1 MRILMVGLATFDQM
15 AGGSARYLSGLA
27 ETMRALGHE
36 VDVRTAAK
44 HVPALGYSER
54 GLLGQMGRSLRRLA
68 IVIPSSFTAVV
79 RTRPD
84 VVNVHFALDGIGA
97 VLGARLTR
105 ARVVV
110 NFQGPWAAEAVATGI
125 RGNWRVSTSVRR
137 AIERWVYRRG
147 DACIVL
153 STAFR
158 NLLIE
163 SYGVS
168 PDRIH
173 VIPPGINHSR
183 FAPSSD
189 ARAGGT
195 MPFTIV
201 TVRRLVPRMGL
212 DVAIEALA
220 HLNTRLDAR
229 LLIAGI
235 GPERERLQE
244 LAGRHDLGQ
253 RIVFL
258 GRVPD
263 DELPLLYR
271 DAHACI
277 VPSRELEGFGYVA
290 LESLAAG
297 TPVIA
302 SATGG
307 LVDLLA
313 PLEPRWLCPPDARHL
328 AEVLSELAEAPE
340 LFPSRAECTAYAAR
354 FDWPE
359 IGRSV
364 ERVLVGDQRR

>member
-1 MRILMVGLATFDQM
+1 MVGLATFDQM

-54 GLLGQMGRSLRRLA
+54 GLLGQTARSLRRLA
-68 IVIPSSFTAVV
+68 FVIPSSFAAVV

-105 ARVVV
+105 TRVVI
-110 NFQGPWAAEAVATGI
+110 NFQGPWAAEAVATGV
-125 RGNWRVSTSVRR
+125 RGNWRLSTSARR

-158 NLLIE
+158 DLLIE
-163 SYGVS
+163 SYRVS

-173 VIPPGINHSR
+173 VIPPGIDHSR

-189 ARAGGT
+189 ARARGRR
-195 MPFTIV
+195 PFTIV

-212 DVAIEALA
+212 DIAIEALA
-220 HLNTRLDAR
+220 HLTTKLDAK
-229 LLIAGI
+229 LLIAGT
-235 GPERERLQE
+235 GPERQRLE
-244 LAGRHDLGQ
+244 GLADRHDLSQ
-253 RIVFL
+253 RVVFL

-271 DAHACI
+271 QADACI

-290 LESLAAG
+290 LEALAAG

-307 LVDLLA
+307 LVDLLT
-313 PLEPRWLCPPDARHL
+313 PLEPRWLCPPTARRFAQVL
-328 AEVLSELAEAPE
+328 AELAEDPQQ
-340 LFPSRAECTAYAAR
+340 FPSRDECTAYASR

-359 IGRSV
+359 IGRRV
-364 ERVLVGDQRR
+364 QRVLMGNLRR